1 MRQLVTLILAPVSYT
16 HLDVYKRQDQDGPA
30 RIVSISSSKTER
42 NVTLGQGL
50 YGDQSPD
57 LFMARLRTTQTS
69 TNGLPAVVTPPGAAV
84 TSLTHVVYTRR
95 ANGPA
100 TLYVNG
106 QDRGVL
112 DIGGPFSSWD
122 ERMPLLLANE
132 LSEDR
137 PWLGTYYLVAI
148 YDRALTAAEVVHN
161 YEAGAGNDSP
171 IVVSFGLLS
180 GPAQGV
186 APHTVEFDSS
196 ESSAAAGIAEHFWEF
211 GDGQTSNRPNPSYT
225 YTEPGAYTVSL
236 TITDTAGNTAKATKE
251 GYIVVVSS
259 PIPPLPAEFARFVLV
274 DVVTAVV
281 VGFGLQYPD
290 LRCTVMWNADP
301 AHMLLF
307 NHLDDM
313 RHACEGEQVKLVW
326 VDSLEVA

>member
-1 MRQLVTLILAPVSYT
+1 MPPRP
-16 HLDVYKRQDQDGPA
+16 
-30 RIVSISSSKTER
+30 
-42 NVTLGQGL
+42 
-50 YGDQSPD
+50 SP
-57 LFMARLRTTQTS
+57 
-69 TNGLPAVVTPPGAAV
+69 
-84 TSLTHVVYTRR
+84 
-95 ANGPA
+95 
-100 TLYVNG
+100 
-106 QDRGVL
+106 
-112 DIGGPFSSWD
+112 
-122 ERMPLLLANE
+122 
-132 LSEDR
+132 
-137 PWLGTYYLVAI
+137 
-148 YDRALTAAEVVHN
+148 
-161 YEAGAGNDSP
+161 
-171 IVVSFGLLS
+171 
-180 GPAQGV
+180 
-186 APHTVEFDSS
+186 
-196 ESSAAAGIAEHFWEF
+196 SSAAAGIAEHFWEF